1 MSGRHHAF
9 WPGHL
14 GNGAKL
20 SESTPLNPF
29 QGAEEEQE
37 GLVSQVPREGRGI
50 RGGDG
55 FLAEKIT
62 IEMSRNS
69 NSPTDALQFPS
80 YLRTLHFFISSPP
93 PLSSCSYL
101 RKHSKHTKD
110 FFSPCLCIFSLP
122 ATWQLI
128 VSFISVA
135 LIEQPN
141 QKQLKE
147 MSIYLAYR
155 FMVLWKL
162 RQKLKQ
168 LVAAHLQLR
177 TKMLSSSVSVCSYVV
192 FSTFLKPRSP
202 CLGIGTIHQELV
214 SSHLLTTSA
223 TPIDISTGQFTYT
236 VS

>member
-1 MSGRHHAF
+1 MAF
-9 WPGHL
+9 LLRRLQLRWAG
-14 GNGAKL
+14 
-20 SESTPLNPF
+20 TPIHPQMPF
-29 QGAEEEQE
+29 SF
-37 GLVSQVPREGRGI
+37 LPIFVPC
-50 RGGDG
+50 
-55 FLAEKIT
+55 
-62 IEMSRNS
+62 
-69 NSPTDALQFPS
+69 
-80 YLRTLHFFISSPP
+80 ISSFLLLPP
-93 PLSSCSYL
+93 WVPVPISGSIQNIP
-101 RKHSKHTKD
+101 RI